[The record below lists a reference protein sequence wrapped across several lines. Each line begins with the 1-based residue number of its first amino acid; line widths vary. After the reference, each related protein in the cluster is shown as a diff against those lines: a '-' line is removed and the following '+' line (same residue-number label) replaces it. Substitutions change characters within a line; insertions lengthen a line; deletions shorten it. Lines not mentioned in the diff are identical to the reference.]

1 MSFMSDIGDNLID
14 NCSGGQIKRL
24 TIALELT
31 SYSKSNILLIDEP
44 TTGLD
49 SNAAQVVSFS
59 IL

>member
-14 NCSGGQIKRL
+14 NCSGGE
-24 TIALELT
+24 IALELT

-49 SNAAQVVSFS
+49 SNAAQVVSF
-59 IL
+59 